1 MDSCEFTGAAP
12 NSGPTAFLRPRRML
26 FLPPISHV
34 WTVLQQTTSFIPMER
49 RVLKRR
55 RPALS
60 CISCRRRKIKCDRN
74 SPCGQC
80 VAISTQCA
88 FQQFDNQPSSPAP
101 PSPRP
106 QSQFVL
112 ATPPSQASQ
121 EQQVDPEVQAA
132 AAEIGHIVG
141 PLGVP
146 SPHGIGEFVTEA
158 RVEQSHEEPQ
168 RTYNVADSLSET
180 GRNLLARQNGPGA
193 TDVVLNKTRI
203 LRWSNWVGAAKE
215 VRPEALSDAH

>member
-1 MDSCEFTGAAP
+1 
-12 NSGPTAFLRPRRML
+12 
-26 FLPPISHV
+26 
-34 WTVLQQTTSFIPMER
+34 MER

-60 CISCRRRKIKCDRN
+60 CISCRRRKIKCDRT

-88 FQQFDNQPSSPAP
+88 FQQFDNQASPPA

-121 EQQVDPEVQAA
+121 EPVDHEPQAA
-132 AAEIGHIVG
+132 AAEIGHIAG

-146 SPHGIGEFVTEA
+146 SPHGGGGESVAEA
-158 RVEQSHEEPQ
+158 CVGLREEPQ

-180 GRNLLARQNGPGA
+180 GRNLLARQSGPGS

-215 VRPEALSDAH
+215 VTTLGPKPVPDAHQADIHYPVSGHWRMLR